1 MEKLLLN
8 ETEVINQYTELKNI
22 HKVAKC
28 FNVSVSPI
36 SRILKSNGVDLTN
49 RRYEVNHDYF
59 NIIDTQEKAYW
70 LGFLYADG
78 YIRERKSGNSLE
90 MKLSIKDK
98 GHLEN
103 FRKDISSNHYIKES
117 FNKVKYKSG
126 FSESHMCHLAMY
138 STNLVNSIKSQGFHS
153 RKTFTIKFPSLNKKL
168 IHHFIR
174 GYFDGDGSFSF
185 NTKTFRPHTNL
196 VCASEVFRS
205 QLMKILK
212 ENDIDIKQYSD
223 ISLHIQDKLGN
234 LKFYN
239 YIYKNSNIHLN
250 RKKEKYE
257 EFRKHYKYSNYR
269 GLN

>member
-8 ETEVINQYTELKNI
+8 ESDVINQYKKLKNI
-22 HKVAKC
+22 HKVAKY

-36 SRILKSNGVDLTN
+36 IRIIKSNGFDLTN
-49 RRYEVNHDYF
+49 RRYDVNHEYF
-59 NIIDTQEKAYW
+59 NVIDTQDKAYW

-98 GHLEN
+98 EHLEN
-103 FRKDISSNHYIKES
+103 FRNTISSNHQIKES

-126 FSESHMCHLAMY
+126 FSESRMCHLAIY
-138 STNLVNSIKSQGFHS
+138 SKNLVNSIKSQGFHS
-153 RKTFTIKFPSLNKKL
+153 RKTFTIKFPDIDKEL
-168 IHHFIR
+168 INHFIR

-185 NTKTFRPHTNL
+185 NVKTLRPHTHL
-196 VCASEVFRS
+196 VSASEIFRN
-205 QLMKILK
+205 QLITILR
-212 ENDIDIKQYSD
+212 ENDIEIKYYSN

-239 YIYKNSNIHLN
+239 YIYKNSNIHLD

-257 EFRKHYKYSNYR
+257 EFRKHYQYN
-269 GLN
+269 N

>member
-8 ETEVINQYTELKNI
+8 EKDVINQYNKLKNI
-22 HKVAKC
+22 HKVAEYFK
-28 FNVSVSPI
+28 VSVSPI
-36 SRILKSNGVDLTN
+36 SRIIKSSGIKLTN
-49 RRYEVNHDYF
+49 RRYSVNDSYF
-59 NIIDTQEKAYW
+59 DIIDSEEKAYW

-98 GHLEN
+98 HHLEL
-103 FRKDISSNHYIKES
+103 FRNAIGSNHKIIDG
-117 FNKVKYKSG
+117 FNQVKYNGGISI
-126 FSESHMCHLAMY
+126 SHMSSLAMY
-138 STNLVNSIKSQGFHS
+138 STKLVKSIKSQGFHS
-153 RKTFTIKFPSLNKKL
+153 RKTFTIDLPNIDEDF

-185 NTKTFRPHTNL
+185 NPIKHKIHTNI
-196 VCASEVFRS
+196 VCASENFRNN
-205 QLMKILK
+205 LLEILNK
-212 ENDIDIKQYSD
+212 NGIDVKYYSD

-239 YIYKNSNIHLN
+239 YIYRDSKIYLN

-257 EFRKHYKYSNYR
+257 EFRRHYQYCN
-269 GLN
+269 

>member
-8 ETEVINQYTELKNI
+8 EIDVINQYTKLKNI
-22 HKVAKC
+22 HKVAEY

-36 SRILKSNGVDLTN
+36 SRIIKLSGIELTN
-49 RRYEVNHDYF
+49 RRYSVNNNYF
-59 NIIDTQEKAYW
+59 DIIDTEDKSYW

-98 GHLEN
+98 HHLEL
-103 FRKDISSNHYIKES
+103 FRNAIGSNHKIIDG
-117 FNKVKYKSG
+117 FNKVKYNGGISI
-126 FSESHMCHLAMY
+126 SHMSSLAMY
-138 STNLVNSIKSQGFHS
+138 STNLVKSIKSQGFHS
-153 RKTFTIKFPSLNKKL
+153 RKTFTIDFPNIDEDF

-185 NTKTFRPHTNL
+185 DPIKHKTHTNI
-196 VCASEVFRS
+196 VCASENFRNN
-205 QLMKILK
+205 LLKILNK
-212 ENDIDIKQYSD
+212 NGIEIKYYSD

-239 YIYKNSNIHLN
+239 YIYKESKIHLN

-257 EFRKHYKYSNYR
+257 EFRRHYQYGN
-269 GLN
+269 